1 MEFFDVY
8 DDNRILVGKT
18 LERGTKLSEGENR
31 MVVHLCLFNSK
42 GEMLIQQR
50 QSFKKGWPNL
60 WDITLGGN
68 SLAGETSKESVHR
81 ELLEELGI
89 DYDFSKTRPYLTINF
104 DNGFDDIY
112 FLEMDVDADSL
123 KLQYEEVQAAKWATK
138 EEILKLHENGEF
150 IPYHKSF
157 LSSLFDL
164 KTKRGIILN

>member
-8 DDNRILVGKT
+8 DDDRILVGKT

-42 GEMLIQQR
+42 GEMLIHQR

-68 SLAGETSKESVHR
+68 SVAGETSKESVHR

-112 FLEMDVDADSL
+112 FLEMDLDVDKL
-123 KLQYEEVQAAKWATK
+123 KLQYEEVQAAKWASRD
-138 EEILKLHENGEF
+138 EILELRKTGKF
-150 IPYHKSF
+150 IPYYESF
-157 LSSLFDL
+157 LSALFEL
-164 KTKRGIILN
+164 RTKRGIY